1 MIRAE
6 DFFPPRVMN
15 FSLRTFLTGSVA
27 TLLCLVTVQ
36 AHAAGTVTILQQNP
50 IGIFGNYTVTFPLG
64 SQITVNEQA
73 AKELTTTEV
82 GTYLLHLTP
91 PNDAKMTTTVTKNGL
106 DLISTVD
113 HDVSFTIADT
123 DEVTV
128 TIKYRYDG
136 SVVVDSDP
144 EGASFE
150 LLGPNDMRDT
160 GITPATYTSMPP
172 GSYRVTFHKREGCD
186 LVSPIQRTL
195 NANSSLTLTGKFTCG
210 AALSSSSSSSSVA
223 SEEPVE
229 DLNEG
234 RSVRIWVITHQAEAL
249 AGSTIRTTITVKN
262 TGTRTIHDVVASAQ
276 VDPSIAQFVSPL
288 PQSGTMTD
296 DTAFWEIPQ
305 IYSGK
310 TWSVTVPLTLS
321 KSLQQGNQPTITT
334 RVSASDL
341 AEGNAGSDLVDT
353 TTIGVTG
360 LPTTGLRFDIL
371 FLIVSLVF
379 TAFFA
384 KKNIQHLAAQKA

>member
-1 MIRAE
+1 
-6 DFFPPRVMN
+6 MN
-15 FSLRTFLTGSVA
+15 FSLRTFLTGSAA
-27 TLLCLVTVQ
+27 TLLCLVALE
-36 AHAAGTVTILQQNP
+36 AHAAGTVTILQQSP
-50 IGIFGNYTVTFPLG
+50 IGIYGNYTVTFPLG
-64 SQITVNEQA
+64 AQITVNEQA
-73 AKELTTTEV
+73 AKELTTTEI
-82 GTYLLHLTP
+82 GTYLLHITP

-113 HDVSFTIADT
+113 HDVSFTIADA

-160 GITPATYTSMPP
+160 GITPATYTSMAP

-195 NANSSLTLTGKFTCG
+195 NANSSLTLTGKFVCG
-210 AALSSSSSSSSVA
+210 VASSSSSSSSVA

-249 AGSTIRTTITVKN
+249 AGSTARTTITVKN

-276 VDPSIAQFVSPL
+276 VDPAIAQFVSPL
-288 PQSGTMTD
+288 PQSGTVTD
-296 DTAFWEIPQ
+296 GTAFWQIPQ

-310 TWSVTVPLTLS
+310 TWSVTAPLTLS
-321 KSLQQGNQPTITT
+321 KTLKQGDQSTITT
-334 RVSASDL
+334 RVSAGDL
-341 AEGNAGSDLVDT
+341 AESNAGSVLVDT

-360 LPTTGLRFDIL
+360 LPTTGMRFDIL
-371 FLIVSLVF
+371 FLISSLVF
-379 TAFFA
+379 TAFCA
-384 KKNIQHLAAQKA
+384 KKNVQHLATQKA